1 MYNYYMFMLV
11 YLANELSSS
20 SSLDLT
26 SCSSQ
31 AQNSAD
37 AFKHFHWDLYFSKQF
52 TIISHLVPP
61 SQIVEEFQH

>member
-26 SCSSQ
+26 ICSSQ
-31 AQNSAD
+31 AQNLANE
-37 AFKHFHWDLYFSKQF
+37 FKHFY
-52 TIISHLVPP
+52 
-61 SQIVEEFQH
+61 